1 MSVTPTFTPQEA
13 NVLIGLLEEKAKAVS
28 GKISTEY
35 RDLIAKIQ
43 STPGY
48 LKYAGIL
55 SNIEVAWNTV
65 NPPKPKGYHMDDIPK
80 GEYGEI
86 SKIIEEALELKDAME
101 QGQKLMCLVELSDIV
116 GAIEGYL
123 ENHYD
128 GKVTVTDLFN
138 MANATKRA
146 FESGQRK

>member
-1 MSVTPTFTPQEA
+1 MGVTPTFSVEEA
-13 NVLIGLLEEKAKAVS
+13 DALIGLLEKSNYANKRE
-28 GKISTEY
+28 
-35 RDLIAKIQ
+35 LIAKIQ
-43 STPGY
+43 TTPGY

-55 SNIEVAWNTV
+55 NNIENVWNTV
-65 NPPKPKGYHMDDIPK
+65 NPPKGYHLNNIPK

-101 QGQKLMCLVELSDIV
+101 QGQKIMCLVELSDIL

-123 ENHYD
+123 EKYYD

-138 MANATKRA
+138 MSGATKRA